1 MERCIKI
8 SFALLVLALAIW
20 ASYKIGYKKGQREPI
35 TTQTDTITIVREK
48 VSLRPK
54 EIARIEY
61 GTISIPSVVA
71 IRDTINNTIVL
82 PKENVMYEDS
92 LYTAWVSGVS
102 PSLDSIRIRQ
112 KVVTITTQVPYEV
125 VKHRKFSV
133 GVQLGFG
140 PQYGLINKRWDV
152 GPYVGIGIGYNF

>member
-1 MERCIKI
+1 MERCLKCCCAI
-8 SFALLVLALAIW
+8 LVLGLAIW
-20 ASYKIGYKKGQREPI
+20 ASFKIGYKRGQREPI

-48 VSLRPK
+48 VAYRPK

-71 IRDTINNTIVL
+71 IRDTIDNTIIL
-82 PKENVMYEDS
+82 PKENVVYEDS

-112 KVVTITTQVPYEV
+112 KIVTITTQVPYEV
-125 VKHRKFSV
+125 VRKRKFTF
-133 GVQLGFG
+133 GVQVGIG
-140 PQYGLINKRWDV
+140 PNYGLINKKWDV